1 MRVFFNSRHDAH
13 DGAGEMHHG
22 RMVPCFENARRIPII
37 RDAVAHAI
45 KAQLFDPK
53 DHGMDPIR
61 AIHDPDYLDFLETAW
76 DGWTKAG
83 NSGDAFPYV
92 WPTAGFS
99 GGKPEHISARLGQ
112 YAISSDTPI
121 TQGTWKA
128 AYWGAQTVI
137 SAAEAA
143 WSDNHL
149 LCVDASAGTSC
160 PCQPIRWL
168 LLLEQC
174 RHRRPAHDR
183 QGREKGRD
191 P

>member
-83 NSGDAFPYV
+83 NSGDAFPM
-92 WPTAGFS
+92 S
-99 GGKPEHISARLGQ
+99 GPLPVFPVASPNISAPVWANMPFHRTRRSRREPGRP
-112 YAISSDTPI
+112 PI
-121 TQGTWKA
+121 
-128 AYWGAQTVI
+128 GA
-137 SAAEAA
+137 
-143 WSDNHL
+143 
-149 LCVDASAGTSC
+149 
-160 PCQPIRWL
+160 P
-168 LLLEQC
+168 
-174 RHRRPAHDR
+174 R
-183 QGREKGRD
+183 Q
-191 P
+191 